1 MRVTIKLETAEISAS
16 DIKIFA
22 ALAGLSASEAEPVKA
37 EPVKA
42 EPVKAEPVKAEP
54 VKAEPVKGASVDAER
69 KRAIVIA
76 SKMIQTSPE
85 ERAKVKQALTAVGA
99 EKVSALKSLR
109 QITEFIGLLTE
120 DSEDESL
127 V

>member
-1 MRVTIKLETAEISAS
+1 M
-16 DIKIFA
+16 
-22 ALAGLSASEAEPVKA
+22 PVKDV
-37 EPVKA
+37 PVKGV
-42 EPVKAEPVKAEP
+42 PVKD
-54 VKAEPVKGASVDAER
+54 EPVKGASVDAER

-85 ERAKVKQALTAVGA
+85 ERARVKQALTAVGA
-99 EKVSALKSLR
+99 ERVSALKSLK

-120 DSEDESL
+120 DAEDEGL

>member
-1 MRVTIKLETAEISAS
+1 MRVTIKLETSEISAS

-22 ALAGLSASEAEPVKA
+22 ALAGLSAAEPVKDV
-37 EPVKA
+37 PVKD
-42 EPVKAEPVKAEP
+42 V
-54 VKAEPVKGASVDAER
+54 PVKGASVDAER

-85 ERAKVKQALTAVGA
+85 ERARVKQALTAVGA
-99 EKVSALKSLR
+99 ERVSALKSLR

-120 DSEDESL
+120 DAEDEGL

>member
-1 MRVTIKLETAEISAS
+1 MRVTIKLETSEISAS

-22 ALAGLSASEAEPVKA
+22 ALAGLSAAEPVKDV
-37 EPVKA
+37 PVKD
-42 EPVKAEPVKAEP
+42 V
-54 VKAEPVKGASVDAER
+54 PVKGASVDAER

-85 ERAKVKQALTAVGA
+85 ERARVKQALTAVGA
-99 EKVSALKSLR
+99 ERVSALKSLR
-109 QITEFIGLLTE
+109 QIREFIAALTE
-120 DSEDESL
+120 EVDDGL

>member
-1 MRVTIKLETAEISAS
+1 MRVTIKLETSEISAS

-22 ALAGLSASEAEPVKA
+22 ALAGLSAAEPVKDV
-37 EPVKA
+37 PVKDV
-42 EPVKAEPVKAEP
+42 PVKDVPVKD
-54 VKAEPVKGASVDAER
+54 VPVKGASVDAER

-85 ERAKVKQALTAVGA
+85 ERARVKQALTAVGA
-99 EKVSALKSLR
+99 ERVSALKSLR

-120 DSEDESL
+120 DAEDEGL